1 MATGCM
7 NKVDRSRR
15 LPQES
20 RASSLIQTRLQNIS
34 KKFMGTMHSLSEDKL
49 QSLLVLPDEELWSEV
64 KLQALTQMIL
74 ESKTPEKKEQEEYA
88 EARQAFLLELE
99 KYGGVHK
106 SSTVVKLL
114 SLTTP
119 TIIKYGKTN
128 KLIVLDWGV
137 ENLFPVFQ
145 FSNDEKL
152 SDKGMLKGIPELLS
166 RITHNVSAVRKCN
179 FFTRKIEMPGAY
191 EKTSVL
197 EILRRGATEE
207 EMKHLCILADNFGTN
222 STM

>member
-1 MATGCM
+1 M
-7 NKVDRSRR
+7 NKMDRSSR

-64 KLQALTQMIL
+64 KYQALTQMII
-74 ESKTPEKKEQEEYA
+74 ESKTPEKTEQEEYA
-88 EARQAFLLELE
+88 EARQDFLRDLE

-106 SSTVVKLL
+106 SSTVMKLL

-119 TIIKYGKTN
+119 TIISYGKKN
-128 KLIVLDWGV
+128 KLIVLNWGV

-145 FSNDEKL
+145 FSNDKKL
-152 SDKGMLKGIPELLS
+152 SERGMLKGVPELLS
-166 RITHNVSAVRKCN
+166 NITHDVSAVRKCN
-179 FFTRKIEMPGAY
+179 FFTRKIEIPGAT
-191 EKTSVL
+191 EKTSAL
-197 EILRRGATEE
+197 EILRRGATKE
-207 EMKHLCILADNFGTN
+207 EMKYLCVLADNFGTN
-222 STM
+222 SAV